1 MSSIIVIKQNIQGE
15 EVWRYQGEVLK
26 RTEHFLVL
34 KAFFDR
40 DDSHFYGMNLCRGD
54 RFIEWYYTDCWYNIF
69 EIHDRNDNH
78 LKGWYCNISTPAQ
91 IDAEIVGWY
100 CNISTPAQIDA
111 EIVVYQDLALDLLIF
126 PDGRQLVLDEEEFNA
141 LTLPPAL
148 RENARNALKILQLM
162 FKEKE
167 SAGIS
172 NALFM
177 KY

>member
-91 IDAEIVGWY
+91 IDAEIV
-100 CNISTPAQIDA
+100 
-111 EIVVYQDLALDLLIF
+111 VYQDLALDLLIF

>member
-15 EVWRYQGEVLK
+15 EVWRYRGELLK

-34 KAFFDR
+34 KAFFDK
-40 DDSHFYGMNLCRGD
+40 DDSHFYGLNLCRGD

-69 EIHDRNDNH
+69 EIHDRKDNH
-78 LKGWYCNISTPAQ
+78 LK
-91 IDAEIVGWY
+91 GWY

-111 EIVVYQDLALDLLIF
+111 EIVVYQDLALDLLVF
-126 PDGRQLVLDEEEFNA
+126 PDGRQLVLDEGEFNA
-141 LTLPPAL
+141 LTLPTEI
-148 RENARNALKILQLM
+148 RENACNALKTLQFI

-167 SAGIS
+167 SDGIS
-172 NALFM
+172 NALFL

>member
-1 MSSIIVIKQNIQGE
+1 MPTMSSIIVIKQNIQGE
-15 EVWRYQGEVLK
+15 EVWRYQGEVLE
-26 RTEHFLVL
+26 RNEHLLVL
-34 KAFFDR
+34 EAFFDR
-40 DDSHFYGMNLCRGD
+40 DDWLFYGMNLCRGD

-69 EIHDRNDNH
+69 EIYDRKDNH
-78 LKGWYCNISTPAQ
+78 LK
-91 IDAEIVGWY
+91 GWY

-141 LTLPPAL
+141 LTLPLEL
-148 RENARNALKILQLM
+148 RENACNALKTLQLI

-172 NALFM
+172 NALFF